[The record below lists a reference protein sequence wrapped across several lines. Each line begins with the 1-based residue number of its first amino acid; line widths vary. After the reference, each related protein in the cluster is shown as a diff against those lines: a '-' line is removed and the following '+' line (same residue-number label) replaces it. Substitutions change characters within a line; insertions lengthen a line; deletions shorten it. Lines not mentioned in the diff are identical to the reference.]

1 MSTVNLT
8 HDDALKV
15 KRLIMSIEDMTN
27 ELKKVLLTDNVCEEV
42 KKHHTKKVN
51 EKLFIGAHV
60 MIKNTH
66 GGYYGKKGKIV
77 TMSRFFCHIQIDGG
91 NLILKRAKKN
101 VKLLND

>member
-27 ELKKVLLTDNVCEEV
+27 ELKKVLLTENVCEEV
-42 KKHHTKKVN
+42 KKHQTKKVN

-66 GGYYGKKGKIV
+66 GGYYGKKGRLGGVCRPICG
-77 TMSRFFCHIQIDGG
+77 RFFTEGL
-91 NLILKRAKKN
+91 LIP
-101 VKLLND
+101 